1 MGGDA
6 TRYRRGQGM
15 LVVALA
21 RLKGKP
27 EIYGALIDIDT
38 YPGTILGVAGPLAT
52 AASRRQFLAGDVP
65 TDPERAAW
73 GQRQRWAFPI
83 LAMRRAPVLGNEMQ
97 AQEAV
102 RQLLPK
108 TATYR
113 QEYVRCGKPTCT
125 RCTTGP
131 GHGPY
136 HYAYWREQGQLHKRY
151 LGKTLTEKG
160 ALPAQKRNRVSGQPE
175 QPLDRDI
182 QQ

>member
-1 MGGDA
+1 MDGNA
-6 TRYRRGQGM
+6 ARYPRGQGT
-15 LVVALA
+15 LVLTLA
-21 RLKGKP
+21 RLKGQP
-27 EIYGALIDIDT
+27 EIYGALVDSAT
-38 YPGTILGVAGPLAT
+38 YPGTILGVAGPLTT
-52 AASRRQFLAGDVP
+52 AVSRRLFLAGELP
-65 TDPERAAW
+65 ADPERAAW

-83 LAMRRAPVLGNEMQ
+83 LAMRLAPVLGNETKTQ
-97 AQEAV
+97 DAESPA
-102 RQLLPK
+102 LPK
-108 TATYR
+108 TATHR

-160 ALPAQKRNRVSGQPE
+160 VLPTLECDRNSDQTE